1 MIGCLAADA
10 KISFGIFFFLL
21 IYLDGGWKGN
31 SEELMSLGFSGRQEF
46 GLLLLSPG
54 SYMKPVALGCQAKEG
69 G

>member
-1 MIGCLAADA
+1 M
-10 KISFGIFFFLL
+10 L